1 MGQLWGSYGAVL
13 RGCAVGQPWGSR
25 GAAYGAVLCGCAVV
39 QVMAVLGFGTSEL
52 SFYLSPLLPGRD
64 SANSIS

>member
-1 MGQLWGSYGAVL
+1 MFCFV
-13 RGCAVGQPWGSR
+13 
-25 GAAYGAVLCGCAVV
+25 VLCGCAVV

-52 SFYLSPLLPGRD
+52 SFYLSPLLPGHD